1 MIIQINHNL
10 DKERGIICAEKIF
23 FKLAEQYKDEFSD
36 LKQETNGNEIDFSF
50 KIRGMKIN
58 GQITVN
64 ENKVV
69 IESNLPFAARIFQGM
84 IETQIKENADKMLS
98 ECK

>member
-1 MIIQINHNL
+1 MTIQIEHNL

-23 FKLAEQYKDEFSD
+23 SQLAEQYKDEFSD
-36 LKQETNGNEIDFSF
+36 LKQETKENKIYFSF

-58 GQITVN
+58 GEIIVN
-64 ENKVV
+64 ENKVI
-69 IESNLPFAARIFQGM
+69 IESKLPFAARIFQGM